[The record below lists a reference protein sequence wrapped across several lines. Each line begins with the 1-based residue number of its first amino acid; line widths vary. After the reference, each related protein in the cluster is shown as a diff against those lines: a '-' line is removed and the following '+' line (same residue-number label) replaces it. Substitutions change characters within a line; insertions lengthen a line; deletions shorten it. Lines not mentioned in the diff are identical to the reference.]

1 MSITAALLLI
11 GAAWLVTGVVLALIM
26 GRRGYDPFVWWL
38 LGTLL
43 GPVAVVL
50 ALVSTRR
57 RRGRAPVHPIG
68 GRVEGRVEGRVDLLG
83 GLDGSTHAVAALH
96 AALDLLGNR
105 LGRVTLAT
113 VLPFGEST
121 QRRLDSSAARAR
133 LKEVAASLVQ
143 RGVGGVPAIV
153 LLSGYPPDEL
163 ERVAIDEGYDLLVV
177 GARGAGLSTALLGS
191 TATTLAARGRVP
203 VLVAGGDAA
212 RLPSDDRRPSDEV
225 SRQPASQLEDGR

>member
-11 GAAWLVTGVVLALIM
+11 GAAWLTTGVVLALVM

-43 GPVAVVL
+43 GPLAVVL
-50 ALVSTRR
+50 ALVSTRGR
-57 RRGRAPVHPIG
+57 RRRAPLHPAG
-68 GRVEGRVEGRVDLLG
+68 SRVGGRVDLLG
-83 GLDGSTHAVAALH
+83 GLDGSTHSVAALH
-96 AALDLLGNR
+96 AALDLLEDR
-105 LGRVTLAT
+105 VGRVALAT
-113 VLPFGEST
+113 VLPFDEST
-121 QRRLDSSAARAR
+121 QRRLDSSAARER
-133 LKEVAASLVQ
+133 LEEVAATLVQ
-143 RGVGGVPAIV
+143 RGVGGAPRIM

-163 ERVAIDEGYDLLVV
+163 ERFAIDEGYDLLVV

-212 RLPSDDRRPSDEV
+212 RHPSGDV
-225 SRQPASQLEDGR
+225 FGQPASQLEDGR

>member
-57 RRGRAPVHPIG
+57 RRGRAPLHPVG
-68 GRVEGRVEGRVDLLG
+68 GRVEGRVDLLG

-96 AALDLLGNR
+96 AALDLLGDR

-133 LKEVAASLVQ
+133 LEEVAATVVQ

-212 RLPSDDRRPSDEV
+212 RRPSDDRRPSDEV